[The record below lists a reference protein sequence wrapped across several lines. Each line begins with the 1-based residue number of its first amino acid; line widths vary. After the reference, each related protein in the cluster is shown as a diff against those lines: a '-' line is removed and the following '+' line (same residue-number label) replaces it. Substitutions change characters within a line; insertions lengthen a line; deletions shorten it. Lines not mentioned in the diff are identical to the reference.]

1 MLKKNLPPPSA
12 PWEIAM
18 TPDELVAK
26 IKRMAKRVG
35 FVFVVD
41 DEKFRIFKASFLK
54 TEAKP

>member
-1 MLKKNLPPPSA
+1 MH
-12 PWEIAM
+12 WEIAM